1 MTYFPFGRHVSTDT
15 YRNHLSLWYRS
26 SKIGLEINCFKN
38 RFDSREKGF
47 LRSIPWERCQIQEI
61 EPNWLALLIYSEWL
75 KMVNKVKM
83 SEFDLWELGWWYV
96 SYRFLTSHQKTLS
109 HIGFLTKKDF
119 YQIFIFLDG
128 RKRELFKT
136 NLIRWK
142 TVKIWIGCPQL
153 KLNSAKAIG

>member
-26 SKIGLEINCFKN
+26 SKIGLEINCSKN
-38 RFDSREKGF
+38 WFDSRETDFEVDSLGT
-47 LRSIPWERCQIQEI
+47 LQSQEMGS
-61 EPNWLALLIYSEWL
+61 NWLALLIYSEWL